1 MCDCA
6 WSGVEKD
13 RQLVEARRL
22 LREELPED
30 NHTVLKYILDL
41 LVEVRARF
49 GCVFGSPEH
58 SAHVELL

>member
-1 MCDCA
+1 MSELV

-49 GCVFGSPEH
+49 G
-58 SAHVELL
+58 